1 MYREDF
7 QESAPQN
14 VASFASLN
22 WFRNNIMIETTF
34 YFYLLFRKMYDF
46 NKNSYNTSN
55 VISINI
61 SKDLS
66 IYQRLILNLFSIIKI
81 INVFR
86 TFAKPLLF
94 IRSVY
99 GNWIQNIS

>member
-7 QESAPQN
+7 QESAPKN

-34 YFYLLFRKMYDF
+34 YFYLIFRK
-46 NKNSYNTSN
+46 
-55 VISINI
+55 
-61 SKDLS
+61 
-66 IYQRLILNLFSIIKI
+66 IYQRLISNLLSTIKI

>member
-1 MYREDF
+1 MHREDF
-7 QESAPQN
+7 QELAPKN

-34 YFYLLFRKMYDF
+34 YFYLLFRKPR
-46 NKNSYNTSN
+46 
-55 VISINI
+55 NI
-61 SKDLS
+61 S
-66 IYQRLILNLFSIIKI
+66 IYQRLISNLFSTIKI

>member
-7 QESAPQN
+7 QELAPKN

-34 YFYLLFRKMYDF
+34 YFYLLFRK
-46 NKNSYNTSN
+46 
-55 VISINI
+55 
-61 SKDLS
+61 
-66 IYQRLILNLFSIIKI
+66 IYQRLISNLFSTIKI

-86 TFAKPLLF
+86 NFAQPLLF

>member
-7 QESAPQN
+7 QELAPKN

-46 NKNSYNTSN
+46 NKNLT
-55 VISINI
+55 
-61 SKDLS
+61 
-66 IYQRLILNLFSIIKI
+66 IL
-81 INVFR
+81 
-86 TFAKPLLF
+86 
-94 IRSVY
+94 
-99 GNWIQNIS
+99 QM

>member
-7 QESAPQN
+7 QELAPKN

-34 YFYLLFRKMYDF
+34 YFYLLFRK
-46 NKNSYNTSN
+46 
-55 VISINI
+55 
-61 SKDLS
+61 
-66 IYQRLILNLFSIIKI
+66 IYQRLISNLFSTIKI

>member
-7 QESAPQN
+7 QELAPKK

-34 YFYLLFRKMYDF
+34 YFYLLFRKMYEF
-46 NKNSYNTSN
+46 NKTL
-55 VISINI
+55 IS
-61 SKDLS
+61 
-66 IYQRLILNLFSIIKI
+66 NLFSTIKI

-86 TFAKPLLF
+86 TFTKLLLF